1 VGTELDTAAGREAAP
16 LAAMNVVAIARQHIG
31 SLDRVQRV
39 VRLGASVSREGS
51 VRDKPKVA
59 DG

>member
-1 VGTELDTAAGREAAP
+1 
-16 LAAMNVVAIARQHIG
+16 MNVVAIARQHIG